1 MTTFRKK
8 LSELSIDKNNDYKQ
22 TKKKKKPSI
31 LLRKNSESIKR
42 QSVYVNNKKN
52 LLFRNVLAKQKNDY
66 SSEENEEYN
75 KVLSLLIKEPYNRT
89 NEENREI
96 GDFLSKKYIS
106 FKTLKDND
114 EEKYDVIINISHLKR
129 YSANNI
135 IINYENLL
143 DKAFFLLEGK
153 LSVYKRIFI
162 RKLMT
167 QEKFKVMLSLL
178 NNKENSLKYERIKE
192 KNKEI
197 ISEFSYLYRNK
208 LRQFY
213 VEENKKLGDIEEG
226 QNFGGKIEDIN
237 EEKKNSDVMV
247 KTDDDSYV
255 LFFYL
260 DYYKK
265 ILDKIERKKFNEE
278 IEKHRSHFILFKHFS
293 DRRMIEMIKNFTS
306 VTLYQDEYLYHQNEP
321 SDYIYFITK
330 GKFIKY
336 VSFSFNWLYDYLNYI
351 KDATTNIIYHL
362 VKIFPKNQ
370 LEHNDLLSE
379 LETKKLESPMV
390 NEHLSKIEEL
400 EGKTNEKYVYGIK
413 SEEEN
418 INNKQKIF
426 RIKLEEIGIGDI
438 PGIEDGLEF
447 KNRYYSLKCISEIAE
462 VRKIKISDFLSV
474 IKIYKTDNNEANN
487 HILGII
493 AKKKFFLYHQII
505 KNAQNLEIKITS
517 EFDNKYNNLIE
528 QNKIEKSD
536 KNKNLSIA
544 AIKAKGY
551 KYEIK
556 EIFDKEIPI
565 FPTIK
570 KSFSENY
577 YLQNQKILK
586 NLYENPDKSNKRI
599 FKFKNQNRNLTLS
612 LSDQNYFIPNRNTTK
627 YFFSENNF
635 NSIIKFNNDK
645 YKYNS
650 PKSPKRNRFNI
661 TLSTNFSKFKSV
673 KKVKRLKT
681 EIFNHKL
688 NTNKELIIENSK
700 NEHNENIKCIE
711 SSLYDKFK
719 KFNKKYYMGNQFKKK
734 LDGEK
739 KKFNL
744 IQYKEFFNK

>member
-8 LSELSIDKNNDYKQ
+8 LSQFGIDKSNNDFKQ
-22 TKKKKKPSI
+22 AKIKKKQSL
-31 LLRKNSESIKR
+31 LLRKNTDSIKR
-42 QSVYVNNKKN
+42 QSMNVNNKK
-52 LLFRNVLAKQKNDY
+52 LLFRNVLSKQKNDY
-66 SSEENEEYN
+66 SFDENEKYN
-75 KVLSLLIKEPYNRT
+75 KVISLLLKEPYNRT

-96 GDFLSKKYIS
+96 GDFLSKKYNS
-106 FKTLKDND
+106 FKTLKNND
-114 EEKYDVIINISHLKR
+114 EEKYNVIINISHLKT

-135 IINYENLL
+135 IINYENVL

-153 LSVYKRIFI
+153 LSVYKSIFI

-178 NNKENSLKYERIKE
+178 NNKENSAKYERIKE
-192 KNKEI
+192 KNKDI
-197 ISEFSYLYRNK
+197 ISEFSYIYRNK
-208 LRQFY
+208 LRQFF
-213 VEENKKLGDIEEG
+213 VEENKQLGEIEEG

-237 EEKKNSDVMV
+237 EEKKNSEVMV
-247 KTDDDSYV
+247 KADEDSYV

-265 ILDKIERKKFNEE
+265 ILDRIERKKFNEE
-278 IEKHRSHFILFKHFS
+278 IEKHRSNFILFKHFS
-293 DRRMIEMIKNFTS
+293 DRRMIEIIKSFTS

-379 LETKKLESPMV
+379 LETKKLKSPMV

-400 EGKTNEKYVYGIK
+400 EGKINEKNVYGIK
-413 SEEEN
+413 SEEEK
-418 INNKQKIF
+418 INNNQKIF
-426 RIKLEEIGIGDI
+426 KMKLEEIGIGDI

-462 VRKIKISDFLSV
+462 VRKIKISDFLGV

-487 HILGII
+487 HLLGII

-517 EFDNKYNNLIE
+517 DFDNKYNDLIE

-565 FPTIK
+565 FPKIK
-570 KSFSENY
+570 KSLSENY
-577 YLQNQKILK
+577 YLLNQKILK
-586 NLYENPDKSNKRI
+586 NLYDNPSKKTKTI
-599 FKFKNQNRNLTLS
+599 FKFKNQKRNLTLS
-612 LSDQNYFIPNRNTTK
+612 LSDPNYLVPKIITRK
-627 YFFSENNF
+627 YFFSENNY
-635 NSIIKFNNDK
+635 NSKIKLNNNK

-650 PKSPKRNRFNI
+650 SKSSKRIKFNV

-673 KKVKRLKT
+673 KKIKRLKT
-681 EIFNHKL
+681 EFSFHKI
-688 NTNKELIIENSK
+688 NENKNRIVENVK
-700 NEHNENIKCIE
+700 NENNENIKCIE
-711 SSLYDKFK
+711 SSLYEKFK
-719 KFNKKYYMGNQFKKK
+719 TFNKQYYMGSQFKKK